1 MPEGVARRH
10 LSLVRGA
17 RDFRLLFVAAI
28 GSGLGT
34 RLAVMA
40 LMVDVWDRT
49 HSGKWIAALLVTDFV
64 PIIVIGLLLGSVLDR
79 FSRRRLMIA
88 SDLVRLGVFCAL
100 PFATSAATVVAL
112 AGVAGVATGFFRPAV
127 YAGLPNLVADEDL
140 PSANGLF
147 QAADNL
153 TWMLGPLLGG
163 LLLSFTTPDVAYWFN
178 ALTFLVSAILI
189 ARIAERLLQSE
200 KALTEGHW
208 RDIAA
213 GLELAV
219 RSRGLLTVLVG
230 WSLTMLA
237 IGGSDVAEV
246 ELAKVAFDSGNFGF
260 GLLMAASGL
269 GLMLGALGAGWA
281 TERLGTGN
289 TYGVSIAVMAAGLGA
304 AAVSPSVWVAA
315 VFVAAMGVGNG
326 VAVVVNSLLVQ
337 RGIPDHLRGRA
348 FTLAMSVGYSFLFVG
363 VMSGGVVADALGA
376 RWVWGIA
383 AVVTGV
389 AAVVSYTL
397 ARGIAG
403 AQAAEPTEPLPVVS
417 AATTEPAEA
426 ISRHE

>member
-17 RDFRLLFVAAI
+17 RDFRLLFIAAV

-140 PSANGLF
+140 PRANGLF

-163 LLLSFTTPDVAYWFN
+163 LLLSFSTPDVAYWFN

-289 TYGVSIAVMAAGLGA
+289 TYGFSIAVMAAGLGA

-315 VFVAAMGVGNG
+315 VFVVAMGVGNG
-326 VAVVVNSLLVQ
+326 VAVVANSLLVQ

-383 AVVTGV
+383 AIVTGV

-403 AQAAEPTEPLPVVS
+403 AQAAEPTGPLPVVA